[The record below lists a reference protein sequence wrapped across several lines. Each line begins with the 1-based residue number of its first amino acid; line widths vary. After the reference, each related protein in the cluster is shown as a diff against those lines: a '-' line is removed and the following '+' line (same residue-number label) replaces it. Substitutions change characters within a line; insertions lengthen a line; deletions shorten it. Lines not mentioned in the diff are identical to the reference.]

1 MASQVKRRL
10 IKFAAL
16 AMLAGAIVLAGAAG
30 LRYTRERQVRDALY
44 AAFAPVRV
52 TNCTLQRYGEAND
65 GGYLMCANFLPASQA
80 GYSYGIDGR
89 DGWGCDVATATKIPV
104 HQYDCFNTTAPACA
118 SGPTM
123 FHTECVGPERAARD
137 GRTFDTVASHINTNG
152 DTGKRLVVKM
162 DVEGDEWQSLA
173 AAPDYVLEAIDQM
186 AVEFHRV
193 ERADALPTAER
204 LRQFFYVAHVH
215 YNNYE
220 CRPGY
225 EPFPGPV
232 FEVLLV
238 NKRIAVA
245 DPWVDARGP
254 SPLDAP
260 NAPEIADCQ
269 AAPAGTELHR
279 IARWTWRRTGNVV
292 RTLRNLLQR

>member
-1 MASQVKRRL
+1 MASQVKTRL

-16 AMLAGAIVLAGAAG
+16 AMVAAAIALAGAAS
-30 LRYTRERQVRDALY
+30 LRYTRERRVRDALY

-52 TNCTLQRYGEAND
+52 TNCTLQRYGEPND
-65 GGYLMCANFLPASQA
+65 GGYLMCANFLPASQSA
-80 GYSYGIDGR
+80 YSYGIDGR
-89 DGWGCDVATATKIPV
+89 DGWGCDVSAATKIPI
-104 HQYDCFNTTAPACA
+104 HQYDCFNTTAPVCA
-118 SGPTM
+118 GGQAT
-123 FHTECVGPERAARD
+123 FHAECVGPEPAARD
-137 GRTFDTVASHINTNG
+137 GRTFDTIATHIKTNG

-173 AAPDYVLEAIDQM
+173 TAPDYVLEAIDQM

-193 ERADALPTAER
+193 ERADALPTVER

-225 EPFPGPV
+225 DPFPGPV
-232 FEVLLV
+232 FEVLFV

-260 NAPEIADCQ
+260 NAPGMTDCQ
-269 AAPAGTELHR
+269 ASPAGTELHR
-279 IARWTWRRTGNVV
+279 IARWTWRRTGSVV
-292 RTLRNLLQR
+292 RTLRHLLQR